1 MLDSGKGYED
11 AFRRVIGRVGMVNI
25 LNKVIRGNLTGSPKG
40 EVRLADLLGKGT
52 PGRVNGKSNSPDK
65 GICLGAC
72 GTAKQPVHLEEG
84 DWMGA
89 RGGQE

>member
-1 MLDSGKGYED
+1 M
-11 AFRRVIGRVGMVNI
+11 
-25 LNKVIRGNLTGSPKG
+25 
-40 EVRLADLLGKGT
+40 RLADLLGKGT